1 MNMRNYK
8 ATFES
13 VCLSV
18 IATFAMV
25 FFMMAMMIAF
35 A

>member
-8 ATFES
+8 ATIEY

-18 IATFAMV
+18 VATFATV
-25 FFMMAMMIAF
+25 FFMMAMMVTF